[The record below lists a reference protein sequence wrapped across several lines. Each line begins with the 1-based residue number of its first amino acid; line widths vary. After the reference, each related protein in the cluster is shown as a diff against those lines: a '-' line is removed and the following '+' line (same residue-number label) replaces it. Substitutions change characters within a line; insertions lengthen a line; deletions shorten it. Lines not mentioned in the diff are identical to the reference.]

1 MSKYVLVILPCTL
14 LLDLCRYAIW
24 LCGHPTLSCSILTK
38 PMNKSIQMNYIQDTV
53 NIILLHAEIN
63 KVHVK
68 T

>member
-1 MSKYVLVILPCTL
+1 MSKCVMVILPCTM

-24 LCGHPTLSCSILTK
+24 LCGHSTLSCSILTK
-38 PMNKSIQMNYIQDTV
+38 PMSKSIQMNYIQDTV